1 MRLLTLALA
10 SLASASAAGYE
21 DGWYIVD
28 KAVSASD
35 EARAFPPLFT
45 TAASQ
50 DIARTRAPPRSADAN
65 RLTKRTPRLLCYPQ
79 VTVTIVVQ
87 EQGADEIRRIATAV
101 SDPRSPEY

>member
-1 MRLLTLALA
+1 MTMRLLTLAVA

-45 TAASQ
+45 TGQ
-50 DIARTRAPPRSADAN
+50 PR
-65 RLTKRTPRLLCYPQ
+65 
-79 VTVTIVVQ
+79 
-87 EQGADEIRRIATAV
+87 
-101 SDPRSPEY
+101 